1 MCAYVLNERTCNIS
15 LQLFFQWPQHEVS
28 YLALRFPRQ
37 ITKFSFWN
45 KTTKKTG
52 NNWPLSQPPV
62 VEFVAHLIFFCFILI
77 RTLLDTK
84 GSDSLL
90 SCLTVSLFYLFY
102 LGFPLSF
109 KFVLSE
115 TCSYPF
121 FTLPALW
128 NCRPSSSFVLGE
140 LQPLYYENE
149 IYWSR
154 EFHNSTN
161 QKFREK

>member
-1 MCAYVLNERTCNIS
+1 MCACAYVLNERTCNIS

-37 ITKFSFWN
+37 VTKFSFWN

-84 GSDSLL
+84 GSDSFL
-90 SCLTVSLFYLFY
+90 SCLTVSLFFLFIWAFHY
-102 LGFPLSF
+102 RLSLCCQKHAVIHF
-109 KFVLSE
+109 LLFQLCEIVGL
-115 TCSYPF
+115 
-121 FTLPALW
+121 LQAL
-128 NCRPSSSFVLGE
+128 
-140 LQPLYYENE
+140 Y
-149 IYWSR
+149 
-154 EFHNSTN
+154 
-161 QKFREK
+161 